1 MGISD
6 KQHEDRSGHE
16 VPPDQRGDSGENFRE
31 GGIDE
36 PKSGADTSDTSSS
49 DSGTTTQSDGT
60 P

>member
-1 MGISD
+1 MGTSD
-6 KQHEDRSGHE
+6 KPHEDRSGHE
-16 VPPDQRGDSGENFRE
+16 VPPDQRGDEFRE

-36 PKSGADTSDTSSS
+36 PKSGADTDATSSS